1 MTNKNNDASQ
11 QLKQIRE
18 AQDALERKLVAI
30 QVAQQVQLGHFQTQ
44 FAVFTM
50 ATVAVIE
57 TMDRAALES
66 IRASLRSQLDGLL
79 GLADAVPK
87 AAGHQ
92 SGALAQANLFFA
104 AIERRIQEL
113 EQPDANG

>member
-1 MTNKNNDASQ
+1 MADKNNEASQ
-11 QLKQIRE
+11 QLNQIRDAQE
-18 AQDALERKLVAI
+18 ALGKKLAGI
-30 QVAQQVQLGHFQTQ
+30 QVTLQVQLGHFQTQ

-50 ATVAVIE
+50 ATVAIIE

-66 IRASLRSQLDGLL
+66 IRASLRVHLDGLL
-79 GLADAVPK
+79 GMADDIPK

-104 AIERRIQEL
+104 AIERRIQAL
-113 EQPDANG
+113 EQPGAAG